1 MATKKVS
8 ATMATSVALDT
19 LSTAES
25 LKSLRSAI
33 GATSSA
39 WKAQAEACRSAGD
52 MQGSLKA
59 KIDGLRDT
67 IDLEQRKIDELKKK
81 QEGLDVTT
89 EKGAQTFLKYQKQI
103 DQTSAVISRQNAQ
116 IDKSKQSL
124 SYYDS
129 GLAKLQKQY
138 ELNNK
143 VSSAYVERLKTE
155 GKQHQATAERIKQLR
170 DNYQN
175 LSEQYKVQTSELSKL
190 GSKVG
195 ENDDQYKKQAARLE
209 ETAKKLKEVQ
219 NEERKLN
226 SSWSADNTS
235 LAKVSD
241 SYDKVHKGVT
251 KVGDS
256 IKKAAG
262 KVAMGATVAVGAVA
276 GVSTGF
282 VAASES
288 AQKLQNS
295 YKVTSNLLV
304 TGGEKQAE
312 VTKKVSEMQKQG
324 RELSLKYGKSQQSI
338 AEAYQDLVKRGDTS
352 AQALGSMNSMVQA
365 SVASGDDLADVTQV
379 TSNVM
384 ESFRM
389 KVDSTG
395 KQLTDTKEVTKRTK
409 EAVNELAFAADKT
422 STNFQDLGIGMSYVG
437 STAKNAGFS
446 LSETAS
452 AMGILSNNGLEADKA
467 GTGLRKAI
475 NSLTSPTKD
484 AVGALNSLGLST
496 KDFVDKS
503 GKLKSMSDIF
513 GLLNEKTKDM
523 AKAKKADIFH
533 SIFGTT
539 GQQAGI
545 ILADNAKQLK
555 GLNEEVAKSSK
566 NNYIGKLANEN
577 MKTAQNSM
585 NRFKMAAKDVGM
597 TLATAVLP
605 TVSNLAEN
613 FAKLAN
619 TKGFKSMIQ
628 TLGHGLEGVGNQLQ
642 KMFNYISKNSKAFS
656 VMGKSVF
663 KIIGAFGS
671 GVWSAFK
678 GIIEGIAKSI
688 NDMTGHTKHAKKGID
703 GVASALQSM
712 AKHKRAIENLGKALV
727 ALWATRKMA
736 KFVSGISNATHK
748 IVDFATKTPMITSA
762 LSKIGS
768 GFKFISKLLLG
779 NPFGIAI
786 TAIVGIGAALT
797 ALYKHNAKFRHF
809 VNGMIKDV
817 KDWTGKTSKKISK
830 WCHDFPSKVEHSYQ
844 KAKKKVADGWNHI
857 KNSVS
862 NGVKAVTDQNSKLH
876 NEMISKIS
884 DATGVSKKTLNDG
897 YKTMTDYTQT
907 WKDLMTGKWSK
918 LGGDL
923 KNYTTDLS
931 KTAKSIFSDM
941 YNRLNDMTGGKLG
954 ELKDKWGKT
963 WNHIVSGIKG
973 AVRKVGN
980 HAVDMVND
988 VLKPINNMIKGA
1000 TDGINWVLDKFGA
1013 SKIGKHTIPLVS
1025 HFATGGTVGKDGQ
1038 LAMVN
1043 DSGTNNYREMFM
1055 TKDGQL
1061 GAFPKQR
1068 DYLTFLPQGTQILD
1082 GENSKLLAEAL
1093 QIPHFKDGTKDK
1105 NLFEKIFD
1113 KGKDIIEDIGSVIA
1127 HPIKFL
1133 EKVFIKHIK
1142 AIGKGWSVGLIKK
1155 APSYFAKQGLNWVKK
1170 LAENFKKSME
1180 SSGNY
1185 NGKGSPNSANG
1196 VMSRG
1201 DFAKVARQAAELMH
1215 QSLSDGDIDHL
1226 YHQAMIESTANPA
1239 CGPGIDDH
1247 DGTGRPVGLFQ
1258 YKLSTW
1264 ASWAVKDHQNIH
1276 SALDQIM
1283 AVLNDSSWRSDL
1295 APMNSRRGWGP
1306 TGHHMFANGG
1316 FVNGWT
1322 NAIIGEAGPEV
1333 VIPLSG
1339 EKQGRALDLL
1349 TRTVN
1354 HLNHNAGRNTQ
1365 VTNTSDN
1372 AVLESKLDTMIG
1384 LLANILGVNQEQLN
1398 KQGNG
1403 IDLQGLYRKQ
1413 YQDQAINNY
1422 QAF

>member
-1 MATKKVS
+1 MANKKVS

-116 IDKSKQSL
+116 IDKSKQAL

-170 DNYQN
+170 NNYQN

-195 ENDDQYKKQAARLE
+195 ENDEQYKKQAARLE

-241 SYDKVHKGVT
+241 SYEKVHKGVT
-251 KVGDS
+251 KVGSS

-262 KVAMGATVAVGAVA
+262 KVAMGATIAAGAVA

-282 VAASES
+282 VVASES

-338 AEAYQDLVKRGDTS
+338 ADAYQDLVKRGDTS

-395 KQLTDTKEVTKRTK
+395 KQLTNTKEVTKRTK

-422 STNFQDLGIGMSYVG
+422 STKFQDLGIGMSYVG

-475 NSLTSPTKD
+475 NSLTSPTKE

-539 GQQAGI
+539 GQQSGI
-545 ILADNAKQLK
+545 ILADNAAQLK
-555 GLNEEVAKSSK
+555 KLNHEVANSSK

-585 NRFKMAAKDVGM
+585 NRFKMAAKDLGM
-597 TLATAVLP
+597 TLATTVLP
-605 TVSNLAEN
+605 TVSNMAEN

-619 TKGFKSMIQ
+619 TKGFQSMIQ

-663 KIIGAFGS
+663 QIIGAFGS

-688 NDMTGHTKHAKKGID
+688 NNMTGHTKHAKKGID

-712 AKHKRAIENLGKALV
+712 AKHKKAIENLGKALV

-736 KFVSGISNATHK
+736 KFVTGISGATKK
-748 IVDFATKTPMITSA
+748 IVDFCKETPKVTDA
-762 LSKIGS
+762 LKKIGS
-768 GFKFISKLLLG
+768 GFKMISKLLLG

-786 TAIVGIGAALT
+786 TAIVGVGTALT

-809 VNGMIKDV
+809 VNGLVKGAKDIWHGFTHWIGDACKNAGNSFKNGWATMKRWTAEGV
-817 KDWTGKTSKKISK
+817 GAITGKNKEL
-830 WCHDFPSKVEHSYQ
+830 HDK
-844 KAKKKVADGWNHI
+844 
-857 KNSVS
+857 
-862 NGVKAVTDQNSKLH
+862 
-876 NEMISKIS
+876 MISAIS
-884 DATGVSKKTLNDG
+884 SATGVSKTTLHSA

-907 WKDLMTGKWSK
+907 WKDLMSGKWNE

-923 KNYTTDLS
+923 KKCASDLS

-954 ELKDKWGKT
+954 ELKDKWSKT
-963 WNHIVSGIKG
+963 WDSIVSGIKG
-973 AVRKVGN
+973 AVRNVGN
-980 HAVDMVND
+980 GAVSMVNN
-988 VLKPINNMIKGA
+988 VLKPINDMIHGA
-1000 TDGINWVLDKFGA
+1000 TKGINWVLDKFGA
-1013 SKIGKHTIPLVS
+1013 SKIGSHTIPLVS

-1061 GAFPKQR
+1061 GVFPKQR

-1082 GENSKLLAEAL
+1082 GENSKLLADAL

-1113 KGKDIIEDIGSVIA
+1113 KGKDIIEDIGNIIA

-1142 AIGKGWSVGLIKK
+1142 AIGKGWSIGLIKH

-1170 LAENFKKSME
+1170 LAEDFKKSME
-1180 SSGNY
+1180 SSGG
-1185 NGKGSPNSANG
+1185 NGVSYGSANNPGGAG
-1196 VMSRG
+1196 VQRWKPVIIEAFKNLG
-1201 DFAKVARQAAELMH
+1201 QNDPPDWKVQKLLRQIATESGGNPNAH
-1215 QSLSDGDIDHL
+1215 QGNIGDINNL
-1226 YHQAMIESTANPA
+1226 KGTPAQGLLQFVPST
-1239 CGPGIDDH
+1239 
-1247 DGTGRPVGLFQ
+1247 F
-1258 YKLSTW
+1258 
-1264 ASWAVKDHQNIH
+1264 ASWSRPGHNNIY
-1276 SALDQIM
+1276 SGLDQLM
-1283 AVLNDSSWRSDL
+1283 AAIYCLDHGGEG
-1295 APMNSRRGWGP
+1295 GWGNIGM
-1306 TGHHMFANGG
+1306 GHGWENGG
-1316 FVNGWT
+1316 FVDKWSFGQIAEHNK
-1322 NAIIGEAGPEV
+1322 PEV
-1333 VIPLSG
+1333 VIPLSS

-1349 TRTVN
+1349 TQTVN
-1354 HLNHNAGRNTQ
+1354 RLNHNAGRNTQ
-1365 VTNTSDN
+1365 ITTNSNDN
-1372 AVLESKLDTMIG
+1372 SVLESKLDTMIG